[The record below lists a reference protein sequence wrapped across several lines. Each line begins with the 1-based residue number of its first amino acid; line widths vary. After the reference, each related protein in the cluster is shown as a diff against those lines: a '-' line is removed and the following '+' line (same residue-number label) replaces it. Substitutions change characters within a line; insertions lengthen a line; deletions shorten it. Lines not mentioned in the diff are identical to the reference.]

1 MSNNLAEKFKQKIEQ
16 NEVSKI
22 PEAEVV
28 QQPIKVMTVEVPAGD
43 PEMIRKRHEDSL
55 KKYPAVKVDEDEYV
69 VMSLRRHAI
78 GLVGMIVVSFIIFV
92 VLVSAWILI
101 CFTPNKFEIAESLKA
116 NLSIIFG
123 SLSFLVLV
131 SGYIGY
137 STYNANRF
145 FITNERVIQWIVSGL
160 LDRKNQVINLES
172 VEDISFVQTGILQ
185 HLFNYGTIRMST
197 TGDEFTYTFHF
208 AKNPAKIVEVLGEI
222 AESARENQSISD
234 EIMDLAQKLS
244 LK

>member
-16 NEVSKI
+16 NEISKI
-22 PEAEVV
+22 PEAEIV
-28 QQPIKVMTVEVPAGD
+28 QQPIKVMTVEVSAGD

-92 VLVSAWILI
+92 ILVSAWILI

-197 TGDEFTYTFHF
+197 TGDESTYTFHF

-222 AESARENQSISD
+222 AESARENQPISD